1 MLENLPWR
9 YPATF
14 VCLTCVQIWRPLV
27 RLQDLVHR
35 SNISALTLTFLL
47 GSAAWFQ
54 FAGSVSGN
62 ELCSG
67 STFEN
72 LFYLFLYV
80 IIWIR
85 GCIPQN
91 VPLNSLNEI
100 LWILCPYSQIL
111 KGFWREWDKKVV
123 SGSCGGWIP
132 ITGTWAAIKTQSHP
146 TWPAEN
152 GAAQVD
158 VTAQLL
164 CEIIVEWPKYCLR
177 TLDVS
182 CVSSWVTLI
191 NTETNLQ
198 NQTHFQGTQIQVV

>member
-14 VCLTCVQIWRPLV
+14 VCLTCVQIWRPLA

-54 FAGSVSGN
+54 FAGSVSEN

-80 IIWIR
+80 IIWTR
-85 GCIPQN
+85 GCILQN
-91 VPLNSLNEI
+91 IPLNSLNEI
-100 LWILCPYSQIL
+100 LWILCLCSQIL

-132 ITGTWAAIKTQSHP
+132 HSRARVTQP
-146 TWPAEN
+146 
-152 GAAQVD
+152 GQ
-158 VTAQLL
+158 
-164 CEIIVEWPKYCLR
+164 LR
-177 TLDVS
+177 TVLHTWMSQLNSFVKSLRSGLNIVWERLTFPVS
-182 CVSSWVTLI
+182 VPGWR
-191 NTETNLQ
+191 
-198 NQTHFQGTQIQVV
+198 